1 MAALGHVHPIHLRLK
16 MKVRVKKSCLCE
28 ERGQF
33 DAMSSE
39 LLEGAT
45 KRSTGV
51 ELFGL
56 RLKVKS
62 DGEIRQT
69 DGELMR
75 KQVVD
80 CQL

>member
-1 MAALGHVHPIHLRLK
+1 MAALGHVHPIHLRL
-16 MKVRVKKSCLCE
+16 KVRVKKSCLCE

-45 KRSTGV
+45 KRSTGM

-69 DGELMR
+69 GGELMR

>member
-1 MAALGHVHPIHLRLK
+1 
-16 MKVRVKKSCLCE
+16 MKVRVKMSRMCE

-45 KRSTGV
+45 KRSTGM

-69 DGELMR
+69 
-75 KQVVD
+75 VS
-80 CQL
+80 